1 MCITRKSIYVWS
13 HQIWSC
19 RLKSNK
25 MRQLYLNALLI
36 FVHSIHSRYY
46 EMSLACPRNPYQQK
60 DSFRRQT
67 ISAKEKKKTKAYANQ
82 YVMFRLLTRMFEGKY
97 FLNRF
102 ALVTVHVVGD
112 VTAVELRRS
121 SLAVI
126 YSAQIFVIFGEKF
139 FLADV
144 CLWK

>member
-1 MCITRKSIYVWS
+1 
-13 HQIWSC
+13 
-19 RLKSNK
+19 
-25 MRQLYLNALLI
+25 MRYLYL
-36 FVHSIHSRYY
+36 SIQSTHDITKCRY
-46 EMSLACPRNPYQQK
+46 LACLRNPYQQK

-67 ISAKEKKKTKAYANQ
+67 ISAEEKKKTKAYANQ

-144 CLWK
+144 CL